1 MSIRLPRWLPL
12 ALGVAVLLL
21 AAGLRFHELGAQ
33 SLWNDEGN
41 SVVQAGRSLS
51 AIAEHAARDI
61 HPPGYYWLL
70 AGWKGLTGDS
80 EFALRSLSALASVL
94 SVAFALALGRRL
106 YGDWAGLAAALLV
119 ALNTFSIYYAQE
131 ARMYALLALLGA
143 AGMWTLAGLVLMAS
157 KVKAAERKHT
167 RSLAS
172 AAPISPSL
180 NRRGGWGVRLSA
192 GRWAVALGLINA
204 AGLYAQY
211 AYPLLIAAQGLLILV
226 ALVQRRRERPVARR
240 LLGLY
245 AGSLALS
252 GLLFLPLAPTAWAQV
267 TSWPS
272 TGEPVAFAEALRA
285 ISVWLAYGPTALG
298 AALAIPFVVLVF
310 GLLDADRRA
319 DGRWRTL
326 VPVLWVIVPVV
337 VFLAAG
343 LYRPQNLKFLI
354 ASQIGLA
361 LWLARGLWV
370 LWNLRPVR
378 GGGGS
383 PVLLRRVSRAAALG
397 AFAWM
402 AGVMV
407 LNLPALYSDPA
418 LQRADY
424 RAIAASIEARL
435 RPGDAVILDAPNQN
449 EVFTY
454 YYTGAAPIYL
464 LPPGLGGDDAETRA
478 AVEAILDSHAR
489 AWTVFWG
496 EAERDPNRV
505 VESTLDAGAFEAVEQ
520 WFGDVRLALHVM
532 PAPLAE
538 VCPGDV
544 QFGEIIALV
553 SCDLSAAEAAPG
565 DALQVQFT
573 WEAAAPLDARYK
585 VFVQLLDSSGQLVAQ
600 RDSEPGGGLALTTTW
615 TPGQPVTDR
624 HALFL
629 PDDLPPGEYRL
640 IAGLYALDPP
650 NDRLPV
656 STGGD
661 ALDLGLI
668 TIR

>member
-143 AGMWTLAGLVLMAS
+143 AGMWALAGLVL
-157 KVKAAERKHT
+157 KR
-167 RSLAS
+167 
-172 AAPISPSL
+172 
-180 NRRGGWGVRLSA
+180 N
-192 GRWAVALGLINA
+192 GRWAIALGLINA
-204 AGLYAQY
+204 AGLYTQY
-211 AYPLLIAAQGLLILV
+211 AYPLLMAAQGLLVLV
-226 ALVQRRRERPVARR
+226 ALVQRRRERPVALR

-383 PVLLRRVSRAAALG
+383 PVLLRRVSRAAAVG

-402 AGVMV
+402 VGVMA

>member
-1 MSIRLPRWLPL
+1 MALAAAMSIRLPRWLPL

-21 AAGLRFHELGAQ
+21 SAGLRFHELGAQ

-61 HPPGYYWLL
+61 HPPGFYWLL
-70 AGWKGLTGDS
+70 AGWKALTGDS

-106 YGDWAGLAAALLV
+106 YGVWAGLAAALLV

-143 AGMWTLAGLVLMAS
+143 AGMWALAGLVL
-157 KVKAAERKHT
+157 K
-167 RSLAS
+167 RS
-172 AAPISPSL
+172 
-180 NRRGGWGVRLSA
+180 
-192 GRWAVALGLINA
+192 GRWAVALGLLNA
-204 AGLYAQY
+204 AGLYTQY
-211 AYPLLIAAQGLLILV
+211 AYPLLIAAQGLLVLI
-226 ALVQRRRERPVARR
+226 ALVQRRRERPVIMR

-252 GLLFLPLAPTAWAQV
+252 AILFLPLAATAWAQV
-267 TSWPS
+267 TNWPG
-272 TGEPVAFAEALRA
+272 TGEPAAIAEALRA
-285 ISVWLAYGPTALG
+285 ISVWLAYGPTAQG

-354 ASQIGLA
+354 ASQVGLA

-378 GGGGS
+378 GGGS
-383 PVLLRRVSRAAALG
+383 PVLLRRVSRAAAVG

-402 AGVMV
+402 AGVMA

-449 EVFTY
+449 EVFAY
-454 YYTGAAPIYL
+454 YYTGAAPVYL
-464 LPPGLGGDDAETRA
+464 LPPGLGGNDAETRA
-478 AVEAILDSHAR
+478 AVEAILAQYER

-505 VESTLDAGAFEAVEQ
+505 VETSLDAGAFEAGEQ
-520 WFGDVRLALHVM
+520 WFGDVRLALHFM
-532 PAPLAE
+532 PAPLTEA
-538 VCPGDV
+538 CPAAV
-544 QFGEIIALV
+544 TFGEQITLV
-553 SCDLSAAEAAPG
+553 NCELSATGAAPG

-573 WEAAAPLDARYK
+573 WEAATSPDTRYK

-615 TPGQPVTDR
+615 TAGQPVTDR

-629 PDDLPPGEYRL
+629 PENLPPGEYRL

-650 NDRLPV
+650 NERLPV

-661 ALDLGLI
+661 ALELGMI
-668 TIR
+668 SVP

>member
-143 AGMWTLAGLVLMAS
+143 AGMWALAGLVL
-157 KVKAAERKHT
+157 KR
-167 RSLAS
+167 
-172 AAPISPSL
+172 
-180 NRRGGWGVRLSA
+180 N
-192 GRWAVALGLINA
+192 GRWAIALGLINA
-204 AGLYAQY
+204 AGLYTQY
-211 AYPLLIAAQGLLILV
+211 AYPLLMAAQGLLVLV
-226 ALVQRRRERPVARR
+226 ALVQRRRERPVALR

-383 PVLLRRVSRAAALG
+383 PVLLRRVSRAAAVG

-402 AGVMV
+402 VGVMA

-532 PAPLAE
+532 PAPMGETCPAAVTFGDAIMLANCE
-538 VCPGDV
+538 
-544 QFGEIIALV
+544 
-553 SCDLSAAEAAPG
+553 LSASEAAPG

-573 WEAAAPLDARYK
+573 WETATPLDTRYK
-585 VFVQLLDSSGQLVAQ
+585 VFVQLLDASGQLVAQ

-668 TIR
+668 TIRLPEHGDGRRVSDYTLRQSDESNYG